1 MSTIAA
7 GTTSTTGL
15 VQTSDTTGN
24 LVLQVNGTTPTL
36 TLNTAGAHG
45 VGSSPSYGTAG
56 QFLTSAGS
64 GSAPTW
70 TSAPASAMTLIST
83 LTASNSASLA
93 WTGLSGYNKYI
104 IILDNILQANAGTQ
118 VLQIQVGTGSTTYIT
133 SGYYYAYML
142 FTASPISGKNNS
154 ASYFST
160 DASSGYFDNTTY
172 RNGYINIEGFTS
184 GYTNFQSIVNYPVP
198 AGNNNN
204 YGTCGG
210 FVSNNTTKTAI
221 KISMDSGNIA
231 SGTASLYGI
240 SS

>member
-56 QFLTSAGS
+56 QFLTSQ
-64 GSAPTW
+64 GSAASPTW
-70 TSAPASAMTLIST
+70 TSVSIPSSAMTLIST
-83 LTASNSASLA
+83 QNMAGVSTIN
-93 WTGLSGYNKYI
+93 WTGLGSYSYYKIIVNNVLGVNGDVFNIQFGYG
-104 IILDNILQANAGTQ
+104 ATP
-118 VLQIQVGTGSTTYIT
+118 TYLT
-133 SGYYYAYML
+133 SGYYQNRLYGSN
-142 FTASPISGKNNS
+142 TATGADGGS
-154 ASYFST
+154 SYTSIM
-160 DASSGYFDNTTY
+160 A
-172 RNGYINIEGFTS
+172 GYIAAIACQSEMLITSNANGVFANIKHITPNAYIFEVAGA
-184 GYTNFQSIVNYPVP
+184 YP
-198 AGNNNN
+198 
-204 YGTCGG
+204 
-210 FVSNNTTKTAI
+210 SNIAFSAI
-221 KISMDSGNIA
+221 KINGGNTWT

>member
-56 QFLTSAGS
+56 QFLTSQ
-64 GSAPTW
+64 GSAASPTW
-70 TSAPASAMTLIST
+70 TTPSSGAMTLIST